1 MVVYL
6 LFSWSLSIPRCY
18 TMYLLHRL
26 CVPQV
31 TIQISFSASIQLDYS
46 HIAYTMCT
54 ISGNGC
60 KTRVYRYRTLL
71 KTLWLKKRIHIE
83 TYACSTEIKSN
94 GLFKR
99 NKISPITQVIK
110 SIWYEIL
117 EFWTAQGK
125 FSAVGYFN

>member
-1 MVVYL
+1 M
-6 LFSWSLSIPRCY
+6 
-18 TMYLLHRL
+18 
-26 CVPQV
+26 
-31 TIQISFSASIQLDYS
+31 
-46 HIAYTMCT
+46 
-54 ISGNGC
+54 
-60 KTRVYRYRTLL
+60 
-71 KTLWLKKRIHIE
+71 
-83 TYACSTEIKSN
+83 YACSTEIKSN

>member
-1 MVVYL
+1 M
-6 LFSWSLSIPRCY
+6 
-18 TMYLLHRL
+18 
-26 CVPQV
+26 
-31 TIQISFSASIQLDYS
+31 
-46 HIAYTMCT
+46 
-54 ISGNGC
+54 
-60 KTRVYRYRTLL
+60 TL
-71 KTLWLKKRIHIE
+71 KRIHIE